1 MSTRQEFFDVV
12 AVDRICAIVAP
23 VPADR
28 IGALEVSSGDRAA
41 SVMIQIGT
49 MMRRFRAK
57 AIELRKVPIA
67 PCRLAVRAREL
78 RKGDFLPDDQLLG
91 VAQEERA
98 MFLEDRAE
106 PDDVERFVTQGWPPV
121 RGQPPDCRVVLR
133 RALSEHRRRA
143 AAATTR

>member
-1 MSTRQEFFDVV
+1 
-12 AVDRICAIVAP
+12 
-23 VPADR
+23 
-28 IGALEVSSGDRAA
+28 
-41 SVMIQIGT
+41 MIQIGT

-67 PCRLAVRAREL
+67 PCQRLAVRAREL

-98 MFLEDRAE
+98 MFLARIA
-106 PDDVERFVTQGWPPV
+106 RNRTTSNASSLKAGHQS